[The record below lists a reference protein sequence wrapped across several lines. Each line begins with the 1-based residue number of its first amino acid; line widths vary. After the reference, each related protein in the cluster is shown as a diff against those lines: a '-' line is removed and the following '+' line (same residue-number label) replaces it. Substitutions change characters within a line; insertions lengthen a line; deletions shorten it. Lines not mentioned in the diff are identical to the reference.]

1 MLAGKIAACPDDFLA
16 FTGAAVGYGHAWA
29 SGRFSASVKVSAS
42 K

>member
-1 MLAGKIAACPDDFLA
+1 MLEIGRRLFASSSKDA
-16 FTGAAVGYGHAWA
+16 TGAAVGYGDPWA